1 MNNSDISTDKTRIAN
16 LERLLA
22 DQKKLYEKQTADL
35 EKANKDLE
43 AANHQIK
50 TSDQKQL
57 FVDAGGNVKHFSRF
71 SKACPDFFEGDE
83 KVQESIKKDFSNF
96 FITKQE
102 TPIINTSSSVEKNA
116 DNQPTVQVNKSGP
129 SNHPTVNIIE

>member
-1 MNNSDISTDKTRIAN
+1 MTEDISKDKSRIVN
-16 LERLLA
+16 LEKLLA
-22 DQKKLYEKQTADL
+22 DQKKLNEKQASDL

-43 AANHQIK
+43 AANLQIK
-50 TSDQKQL
+50 SATQKQL

-116 DNQPTVQVNKSGP
+116 DNKPEVQANKSGP